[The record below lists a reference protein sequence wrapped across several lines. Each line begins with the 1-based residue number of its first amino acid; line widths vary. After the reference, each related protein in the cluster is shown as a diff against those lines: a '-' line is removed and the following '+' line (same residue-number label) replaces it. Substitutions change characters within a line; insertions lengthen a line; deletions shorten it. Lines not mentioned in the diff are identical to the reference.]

1 MSSAVVEGGEGR
13 GTHQVAERG
22 ERLGLV
28 VVEVG
33 GRVEVK
39 VDGGELLRAGE
50 EGVGVGERGAEWL
63 IWLVGGHG
71 GGRLA
76 GEG

>member
-1 MSSAVVEGGEGR
+1 VSSAVVEGGEGR
-13 GTHQVAERG
+13 GTHHVAERG